1 MALEQVTLRDVAEIE
16 ARTECQKLALHK
28 VVTNGRVLVN

>member
-1 MALEQVTLRDVAEIE
+1 MALERVTLRDAAEIE
-16 ARTECQKLALHK
+16 ARTERQKLALHK